1 LKWEIHIPPV
11 AEFEVK
17 MPADDT
23 APENATPV
31 AGPGVTTW
39 LSGII
44 GAPRASKA
52 DDRPLMPDGFD
63 ITANTERRLGMA
75 LPDEVV
81 KADNGTLQR
90 LEIRGLP
97 KGVVL
102 THGKATNE
110 GFWQIDPAEMQGLA
124 AIIPQNIDLPFSVM
138 LKGVFVGD
146 DPDTPW
152 SELTGYEF
160 ADDGQTPMES
170 EPPEALSTD
179 TPKPAAPETPTFE
192 KEPTPEPETDSP
204 PDLAESMIAVDL
216 DVSVGTDEPAV
227 LKDITV
233 RFSGLPKGAI
243 LNNGT
248 LADGIWTVP
257 AAELTNLCIVIP
269 EDTSDFELDVEMEVA
284 GSEPQAASIQV
295 TNTPVLTDPASAFTV
310 RLAAADTNGSTRISI
325 YEDGSAI
332 LDRILNWSAVSAPF
346 IELRVPYIDNAL
358 PFEIVMRHA
367 AFGEKSVRPM
377 LLCLEID
384 GTTIA
389 PDSPAISANGTL
401 GANGLAWQGDL
412 VVDVRQALKPASVS
426 FAEED
431 KREEQAHQPSEIAE
445 PSAVAAHDSAPI
457 ETAPSLDT
465 LLAPDDAP
473 ALSDEEEPV
482 DDLPVG
488 GDDFDISETEIAAV
502 PPSVPDTPAPEPEKI
517 EKSDTLIV
525 DASFSD
531 LQKPAFINELRN
543 LRDFIRTRPS
553 DDSGE
558 IYDRL
563 GIDVTKWHDMAVR
576 GPTGAPVVLDNLLPH
591 LAPKGGID
599 NTRDLLA
606 LALADVPKGPDVVV
620 RISGLPAGAV
630 LTKGQNL
637 GQGIWQLNVRELE
650 GTAVLPAINDSSSTA
665 LHIAWNGPDADGAE
679 VIWPRK
685 TLVVGQKRKPIRN
698 LGTEMCTVNLA
709 LDSAIFDPDG
719 HGALSVT
726 IGDMPPGAIL
736 SNGRNHG
743 GGVWTLEQES
753 GKNITLH
760 VAAATRPF
768 AITLTCVAL
777 NVETGDS
784 TVVSRTFDVTPAQAK
799 SRLRSGMAA

>member
-1 LKWEIHIPPV
+1 
-11 AEFEVK
+11 

-23 APENATPV
+23 TPEKATPI
-31 AGPGVTTW
+31 AGPGVTAW

-52 DDRPLMPDGFD
+52 DGRPLMPDGFE
-63 ITANTERRLGMA
+63 TPAATERRLSII

-81 KADNGTLQR
+81 KADSGTLQR

-102 THGKATNE
+102 TGGKATNE
-110 GFWQIDPAEMQGLA
+110 GFWQIDPDEIQYLA
-124 AIIPQNIDLPFSVM
+124 AIIPQTVDLPFSVM

-160 ADDGQTPMES
+160 ADDGQTPLES
-170 EPPEALSTD
+170 EPPETLSTD
-179 TPKPAAPETPTFE
+179 TPKPVAPEPEATPE
-192 KEPTPEPETDSP
+192 PEPTPEPEADSL

-216 DVSVGTDEPAV
+216 DVSVGTDDPAV

-257 AAELTNLCIVIP
+257 AAELSNLCIVIP
-269 EDTSDFELDVEMEVA
+269 EDTADFELDVEMEFA

-310 RLAAADTNGSTRISI
+310 RLAAADANGSSRISI

-346 IELRVPYIDNAL
+346 IELRVPYVDNAL

-367 AFGEKSVRPM
+367 AFGEKSVRP
-377 LLCLEID
+377 LLLGLEID
-384 GTTIA
+384 GTAIA

-401 GANGLAWQGDL
+401 GTNGLAWQGDL
-412 VVDVRQALKPASVS
+412 VVDVRHALKPVS
-426 FAEED
+426 AAFAEED
-431 KREEQAHQPSEIAE
+431 TTGEQAHQPSEMAE
-445 PSAVAAHDSAPI
+445 PSAVAAHDPAPN
-457 ETAPSLDT
+457 EVSPSPDT
-465 LLAPDDAP
+465 LLAPDEAP

-482 DDLPVG
+482 NDLPVG
-488 GDDFDISETEIAAV
+488 GDDFDIGETEIAAV
-502 PPSVPDTPAPEPEKI
+502 PPSVPDMPAPEPENI

-531 LQKPAFINELRN
+531 LQKPAFLNELRN

-576 GPTGAPVVLDNLLPH
+576 GPTGAPVVLDNLLPQ

-599 NTRDLLA
+599 NARDLLA
-606 LALADVPKGPDVVV
+606 LALADVPNGPDVVV
-620 RISGLPAGAV
+620 RISGLPAGAM

-637 GQGIWQLNVRELE
+637 GQGIWQLNVRELA

-665 LHIAWNGPDADGAE
+665 LHIAWNGPDRDGTE
-679 VIWPRK
+679 VISPRK

-698 LGTEMCTVNLA
+698 LGTEMCTVNLT
-709 LDSAIFDPDG
+709 LDPAIFDPDG

-743 GGVWTLEQES
+743 GGVWTLEQDS
-753 GKNITLH
+753 GQNITLH

-784 TVVSRTFDVTPAQAK
+784 TVVSRTFDVMPAQAK